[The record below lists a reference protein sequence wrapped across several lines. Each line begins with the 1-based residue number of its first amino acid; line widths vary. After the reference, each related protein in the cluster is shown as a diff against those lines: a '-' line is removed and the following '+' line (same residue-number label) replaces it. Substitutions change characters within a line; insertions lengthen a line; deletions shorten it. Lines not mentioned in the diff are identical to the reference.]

1 MPAGVNWK
9 PWSGYSVN
17 NQKMEGTMQIKN
29 LANAAGVDAETIRFY
44 EKEGLLP
51 KPARLPNG
59 YRDYADAHLE
69 RLAFVRHCRALDI
82 PLADVKS
89 LLSALDAPQDAC
101 GDVNE
106 LIDGQLSRLRARLK
120 SMKAL
125 EKQLLQLRSACAG
138 EHPHQ
143 SCGILK
149 ELVSAAHGEACLCHA
164 EKPSSTSQALRT

>member
-1 MPAGVNWK
+1 
-9 PWSGYSVN
+9 
-17 NQKMEGTMQIKN
+17 
-29 LANAAGVDAETIRFY
+29 
-44 EKEGLLP
+44 
-51 KPARLPNG
+51 
-59 YRDYADAHLE
+59 
-69 RLAFVRHCRALDI
+69 
-82 PLADVKS
+82 LADVKS

-164 EKPSSTSQALRT
+164 EKPSSTLQALRT